1 MNRITLRE
9 QESALIFTD
18 KLNPY
23 MVICHNMGCGNMGCD
38 HLTMNDSSL
47 LEASV
52 TVEFQ
57 YKAYF
62 IKASEACWTARPTPT
77 LTLICLSCT
86 QAHSLRHT
94 LPKVTTVMCAC
105 MANIVHIWI
114 DKAAA
119 AVAVATDETTTL
131 TPNRSDQV
139 CWDLS
144 SEEEEDTWWKSL
156 LFAQGPPLP
165 SSCGNADV
173 EWLSG

>member
-9 QESALIFTD
+9 QESVLIFTD

-62 IKASEACWTARPTPT
+62 IKASEAC
-77 LTLICLSCT
+77 
-86 QAHSLRHT
+86 
-94 LPKVTTVMCAC
+94 
-105 MANIVHIWI
+105 
-114 DKAAA
+114 
-119 AVAVATDETTTL
+119 
-131 TPNRSDQV
+131 
-139 CWDLS
+139 
-144 SEEEEDTWWKSL
+144 
-156 LFAQGPPLP
+156 
-165 SSCGNADV
+165 
-173 EWLSG
+173 